1 MAALGFQ
8 LGAQAQRAHG
18 GGRPADDDRPRAA
31 TIDARTVRA
40 AARRNGRDAEA
51 CTGEWRWGSG
61 MQNRGNREREIDRWI
76 DREKEMDGGSPTS
89 SK

>member
-18 GGRPADDDRPRAA
+18 GGRPTGDDRSCAAA
-31 TIDARTVRA
+31 TDARTVRA

-51 CTGEWRWGSG
+51 CTGEWR
-61 MQNRGNREREIDRWI
+61 RGGRVQRNIERERK
-76 DREKEMDGGSPTS
+76 RESRRKREMDGEIEGETDR
-89 SK
+89 